1 MIIVTCAGGK
11 TGKAIVKQLVKIGR
25 EVRAI
30 VGHQNSIAKIHD
42 LGAAEVFCCDLND
55 ANAVENA
62 FIGGKQLYYIA
73 PNMNP
78 AERIFGK
85 NIIAAAR
92 VAGLEKIVFH
102 SMLHTQLEELPH
114 HWERHFVEAD
124 LMESGLCYTIL
135 QCGSYMQNMLPNWNR
150 MIETG
155 VHSMPY
161 AISCPMSLVD
171 LNDICEV
178 AAKVLSSTKYNFGT
192 YEICGDA
199 ITLSE
204 KASILSNVLGKEI
217 RAEKSSL
224 EQALEH
230 GRMLNF
236 SDYSIETMKKM
247 FPYYDKHGLVGSPC
261 VLEWI
266 LGRSHSSFQSF
277 AERMAAG

>member
-11 TGKAIVKQLVKIGR
+11 TGKAIVTHLVKTGR
-25 EVRAI
+25 KVRAL
-30 VGHQNSIAKIHD
+30 VGHQNSIEKIYD
-42 LGAAEVFCCDLND
+42 LGAAEVLCCDLNN
-55 ANAVENA
+55 ANAVETA
-62 FIGGKQLYYIA
+62 FIGAKQLYYIA

-78 AERIFGK
+78 AERKFGK
-85 NIIAAAR
+85 NVIAAAH
-92 VAGLEKIVFH
+92 VARLEKIVFH

-135 QCGSYMQNMLPNWNR
+135 QCGSYMQNMLPTWKR
-150 MIETG
+150 MVETG
-155 VHSMPY
+155 IHSMPY
-161 AISCPMSLVD
+161 ATSCPMSLVD

-178 AAKVLSSTKYNFGT
+178 AEKVLSSINYNFGT

-217 RAEKSSL
+217 RAEKLSL

-230 GRMLNF
+230 ARRLNL
-236 SDYSIETMKKM
+236 SEYTLETMQKM
-247 FPYYDKHGLVGSPC
+247 FPYYDQHGLVGSPS
-261 VLEWI
+261 VLEWM
-266 LGRSHSSFQSF
+266 LGRSHTSFQVF
-277 AERMAAG
+277 AERVAAG